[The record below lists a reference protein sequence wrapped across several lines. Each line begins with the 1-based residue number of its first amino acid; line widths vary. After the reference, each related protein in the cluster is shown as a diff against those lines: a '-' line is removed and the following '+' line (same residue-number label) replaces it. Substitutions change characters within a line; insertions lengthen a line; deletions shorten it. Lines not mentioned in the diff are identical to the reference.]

1 MNDRIRNLDP
11 EKLLFFDAETIAR
24 HKELDINSKEFEL
37 FQWKNRDKV
46 TDELLPDDEV
56 IKLYLKKAALSPEFN
71 KLACISVGFIKEDT
85 FYYKSLIGTNKEI
98 TEQFFTM
105 LESGKYILCSWNGIA
120 FDIPV
125 IRIKAFESNCEVE
138 LLDKYNDSEKKP
150 WNITSAHCDLMD
162 VFKGTHYY
170 PMSLD
175 AACMISNVESPK
187 SDLKGSEVTAEFYAN
202 GVTRV
207 AAYCNEDVKALARI
221 FCKLIG
227 DPDRIKNYVDKSG
240 TAVEIAEPTVVEK
253 IKNTGKLLKRDA
265 DKIIKAFENSTLEER
280 MDVLKN
286 IEAILL
292 LNSNI
297 TKIRKMKQYQYFKE
311 EILKEVVVKG
321 E

>member
-11 EKLLFFDAETIAR
+11 EKLLFFDAETISR

-46 TDELLPDDEV
+46 TDKLLPDNEV

-71 KLACISVGFIKEDT
+71 KLACISVGYIVGDT
-85 FYYKSLIGTNKEI
+85 FYYKSLIGSNKEI

-105 LESGKYILCSWNGIA
+105 LSSGKFITCSWNGIA

-125 IRIKAFESNCEVE
+125 IRIKAYESGCEVE

-150 WNITSAHCDLMD
+150 WNITAAHCDLMD

-187 SDLKGSEVTAEFYAN
+187 TDLKGSEVTAEFYKN
-202 GVTRV
+202 GVKKV
-207 AAYCNEDVKALARI
+207 ASYCNEDVKALARI
-221 FCKLIG
+221 FCRLIG
-227 DPDRIKNYVDKSG
+227 EPDKIKNYINKSG
-240 TAVEIAEPTVVEK
+240 TVLEITEPTVVEK
-253 IKNTGKLLKRDA
+253 IKNTGKLLKRDV
-265 DKIIKAFENSTLEER
+265 DKILKTFKDNTLEER
-280 MDVLKN
+280 ADILKS

-297 TKIRKMKQYQYFKE
+297 TKIRKTKQYQYLKE
-311 EILKEVVVKG
+311 EILKENK